1 MQLLVYARNF
11 TPHGGGEP
19 KTFVGLAIG
28 ENPRVAIDGDF
39 AGHGI
44 PTSFVE
50 IRVPA
55 NTVDLV
61 TAVPLL
67 VAKAISREPRA
78 MRRPVALTCNA
89 GVVRLRLEPG
99 FATAKQVCEPIMP
112 LLERCRVWGDT
123 VVTASAV
130 A

>member
-1 MQLLVYARNF
+1 MQLLVYARNL
-11 TPHGGGEP
+11 TPAGGGEP

-28 ENPRVAIDGDF
+28 ENPRVAIEGDF
-39 AGHGI
+39 GGA
-44 PTSFVE
+44 TSFVE
-50 IRVPA
+50 VRVPA

-78 MRRPVALTCNA
+78 MRRPVALTCSE

-99 FATAKQVCEPIMP
+99 FATAKELCAPIMP